1 MYKVLRLTLRE
12 YLAAVKTKGFII
24 GLLLAPVLMSG
35 GIIAS
40 VLLRD
45 HVDTRERNIAI
56 IDESGQMADFLIA
69 AADARNENDLLDPE
83 TGEQNKPA
91 YSLFSLAPE
100 DDIISQM
107 NVLSDR
113 VRSGELHA
121 FIHVESSAV
130 QPSLDPEHGSINYHA
145 ESAALDDVRG
155 WIRGV
160 ANDQLRRL
168 RLQNAG
174 IGENQVPDLFNWA
187 WIEPRG
193 LLSMDESGEIVDA
206 EASNEIQAIAAPI
219 GMVFLMFMMA
229 MMGAMPQLSAV
240 MEEKTQRIAE
250 VLLGSITP
258 FQFMLGKIL
267 GGLAVALTSTLVY
280 VGGGIL
286 FMQWRG
292 LESYIPYHVLPWFI
306 VNSIF
311 LIFMLGAMLTSL
323 GSVANDAKDA
333 QSLSF
338 PAMMPMMVPMFV
350 LFPVLKEPLSSF
362 ATWLS
367 LIPPFTPMVMIL
379 RLSTPVSIPSWQPWA
394 GLVGVILFTLLVV
407 WAGSRIFR
415 SAILMQGVPL
425 KFSNILRW
433 MTKG

>member
-1 MYKVLRLTLRE
+1 MYKVLRLTIRE

-35 GIIAS
+35 GLIAS
-40 VLLRD
+40 ILLKD
-45 HVDTRERNIAI
+45 HVDIREQKIAI
-56 IDESGQMADFLIA
+56 IDESAQMGDFLVM
-69 AADARNENDLLDPE
+69 AADQRNESGLLDPE
-83 TGEQNKPA
+83 SGEQIKPA
-91 YSLFSLAPE
+91 YTLYT
-100 DDIISQM
+100 
-107 NVLSDR
+107 VTLSDDLTTLMNDLSDQ
-113 VRSGELHA
+113 VRAGDLHA
-121 FIHVESSAV
+121 FIHVESSVV
-130 QPSLDPEHGSINYHA
+130 QPSLDPENSHINYHA
-145 ESAALDDVRG
+145 ESASLDDVRD

-168 RLQNAG
+168 RLANAG
-174 IGENQVPDLFNWA
+174 ISEEQVPDLFNWD
-187 WIEPRG
+187 WITAKG
-193 LLSMDESGEIVDA
+193 LLSMDESGQIMDA
-206 EASNEIQAIAAPI
+206 ETSNEMQAILAPI

-229 MMGAMPQLSAV
+229 MMGAMPQLSSV

-267 GGLAVALTSTLVY
+267 GGLAVALTSTIVY
-280 VGGGIL
+280 VGGGII
-286 FMQWRG
+286 FMNLRG
-292 LESYIPYHVLPWFI
+292 LESYIPYDVLPWFI
-306 VNSIF
+306 VNSIL
-311 LIFMLGAMLTSL
+311 LIFMLGAILTSL

-379 RLSTPVSIPSWQPWA
+379 RLSTPVSIPAWQPWA
-394 GLVGVILFTLLVV
+394 GLFGVIIFTLFVV
-407 WAGSRIFR
+407 WGGSRIFR

-425 KFSNILRW
+425 KFSNIIRW